1 MTNRMRRTIL
11 WTVLAAPVVFG
22 ADGKAIA
29 TRDGACQ
36 MTVPANWVVSALGSM
51 ADAPDKKVTAIVSSP
66 KMMDSF
72 AEAKQ
77 TAKSVY
83 KNSKVVKDSA
93 TEFEME
99 GKSITDKP
107 DVYRLIPVAGNKFCI
122 AEVQYQ
128 TGTVDDARKIVET
141 VKSAK

>member
-1 MTNRMRRTIL
+1 MKHWIL
-11 WTVLAAPVVFG
+11 WMALAVPVVFA
-22 ADGKAIA
+22 ADGKTIS
-29 TRDGACQ
+29 TRDGVCQ
-36 MTVPANWVVSALGSM
+36 VTVPTTWVVGSIGTI
-51 ADAPDKKVTAIVSSP
+51 ADSPDKKLTAIVSSP

-128 TGTVDDARKIVET
+128 SGSVEDARKIVET
-141 VKSAK
+141 LKSGK

>member
-1 MTNRMRRTIL
+1 MKNQMRKSFL
-11 WTVLAAPVVFG
+11 WIALAAPLGFA
-22 ADGKAIA
+22 ADGKTIA
-29 TRDGACQ
+29 TRDGVCQ
-36 MTVPANWVVSALGSM
+36 VTVPANWLVGSIGSM
-51 ADAPDKKVTAIVSSP
+51 ADSPDKKVSAIVSSP
-66 KMMDSF
+66 KMVDSF
-72 AEAKQ
+72 PEAKQ
-77 TAKSVY
+77 TAKTVY

-128 TGTVDDARKIVET
+128 AGTVDDARKIVET
-141 VKSAK
+141 LKSGK

>member
-1 MTNRMRRTIL
+1 MKNLVLLGIL
-11 WTVLAAPVVFG
+11 VAGSFLWG
-22 ADGKAIA
+22 ADGKTIT
-29 TRDGACQ
+29 TRDGVCQ
-36 MTVPANWVVSALGSM
+36 VTVPSTWVIGSVGSM
-51 ADAPDKKVTAIVSSP
+51 ADSPDKKVSAIVSAP
-66 KMMDSF
+66 KMVDSF

-107 DVYRLIPVAGNKFCI
+107 DIYRLIPVAGNKFCI
-122 AEVQYQ
+122 AGVQYQ
-128 TGTVDDARKIVET
+128 SGTWTTRGRLSKP
-141 VKSAK
+141 

>member
-1 MTNRMRRTIL
+1 
-11 WTVLAAPVVFG
+11 
-22 ADGKAIA
+22 
-29 TRDGACQ
+29 
-36 MTVPANWVVSALGSM
+36 M
-51 ADAPDKKVTAIVSSP
+51 ADSPDKKVSAIVSAP
-66 KMMDSF
+66 KMVDSF

-107 DVYRLIPVAGNKFCI
+107 DIYRLIPVAGNKFCI

-128 TGTVDDARKIVET
+128 IGTLDDARKIVET
-141 VKSAK
+141 VMSAR